1 MRPIFHPRLI
11 NGVFEDPG
19 LFIPFFFQRRAVM
32 FDLGDISALSPRDIR
47 KTTHVFVSHT
57 HMDHF
62 IGFDSLLRILLGRE
76 KTLCLYGPEGFL
88 KNVEGKLAGYSW
100 NLVQNFSNQFN
111 LRLTEIRRKTAI
123 TQEYRGH
130 DKFRPSGSPQKRTFD
145 DLLLEE
151 SSFSVSTVV
160 LDHSIP
166 CLGFCIKE
174 RFHINII
181 KENLESLGLDTG
193 PWLQSFKQALYAFP
207 DWEAEFE
214 IESPRGLKNP
224 RRVIL
229 GQLAEQIARITPGQ
243 KITYITDVCYSPANE
258 KQIVAFAEGSDQLFI
273 EAAFLETHR
282 DIALAK
288 NHLTAR
294 QAGHLAG
301 LARVKQYTIFHFS
314 PRYSGQEQLL
324 VDEARRAWRSAL
336 KASPAPS
343 STQPDFLDPST
354 GD

>member
-11 NGVFEDPG
+11 NGVFQDPG
-19 LFIPFFFQRRAVM
+19 LFIPFFFQHRAVM

-47 KTTHVFVSHT
+47 KITHVFVSHT

-76 KTLCLYGPEGFL
+76 KTLYLYGPEGFL

-111 LRLTEIRRKTAI
+111 LCLTEIRRKETI
-123 TQEYRGH
+123 SQEYHGH
-130 DKFRPSGSPQKRTFD
+130 AKFRPNGPPQKAIFE

-151 SSFSVSTVV
+151 SSFSVSAVV

-166 CLGFCIKE
+166 CLGFSIKE

-181 KENLESLGLDTG
+181 KENLESLELDTG
-193 PWLQSFKQALYAFP
+193 PWLQSFKQALYTFP
-207 DWEAEFE
+207 DWEVEFE
-214 IESPRGLKNP
+214 IQSPRGLKDP
-224 RRVIL
+224 KRVIL

-243 KITYITDVCYSPANE
+243 KITYITDVVYSSDNE
-258 KQIVAFAEGSDQLFI
+258 QQIVSFAKGSDQLFI
-273 EAAFLETHR
+273 EAAFLEKHR

-314 PRYSGQEQLL
+314 PRYSGQEHLL
-324 VDEARRAWRSAL
+324 VDEARRAWESAL
-336 KASPAPS
+336 KASP
-343 STQPDFLDPST
+343 DPS
-354 GD
+354 

>member
-47 KTTHVFVSHT
+47 KITHVFVTHT

-62 IGFDSLLRILLGRE
+62 IGFDSLLRTLLGRE

-111 LRLTEIRRKTAI
+111 LRLTEIRPTATI
-123 TQEYRGH
+123 TREYRGH
-130 DKFRPSGSPQKRTFD
+130 DKFRPGGPQQEAAFE

-151 SSFSVSTVV
+151 SAFSVSAVV

-181 KENLESLGLDTG
+181 KENLETLGLDTG
-193 PWLQSFKQALYAFP
+193 PWLQSFKQALYTFP
-207 DWEAEFE
+207 DWEAKFE
-214 IESPRGLKNP
+214 IQSPQGLKNP
-224 RRVIL
+224 RRVVL

-243 KITYITDVCYSPANE
+243 KITYITDVRYSPANE

-273 EAAFLETHR
+273 EAAFLDEHR

-294 QAGHLAG
+294 QAGHLSG

-314 PRYSGQEQLL
+314 PRYSGQEHLL
-324 VDEARRAWRSAL
+324 IEEARRAWQHAL
-336 KASPAPS
+336 KASPGPRGSQDDFPGPS
-343 STQPDFLDPST
+343 A

>member
-19 LFIPFFFQRRAVM
+19 LFIPFFFQHRAVM

-47 KTTHVFVSHT
+47 KITHVFVSHT

-62 IGFDSLLRILLGRE
+62 IGFDALLRILLGRE

-111 LRLTEIRRKTAI
+111 LRLTEIRRTAAI
-123 TQEYRGH
+123 TREYRGH
-130 DKFRPSGSPQKRTFD
+130 DKFRPSGPCQETMFE

-151 SSFSVSTVV
+151 SSFSVSAVL

-181 KENLESLGLDTG
+181 KENLEPLGLDTG
-193 PWLQSFKQALYAFP
+193 PWLQSFKQALYALP
-207 DWEAEFE
+207 DWDVEFA
-214 IESPRGLKNP
+214 IQGPSGLNNP
-224 RRVIL
+224 RRVAL
-229 GQLAEQIARITPGQ
+229 RQLAEQIARITPGQ
-243 KITYITDVCYSPANE
+243 KITYITDVRYSPANE

-273 EAAFLETHR
+273 EAAFLDKHR
-282 DIALAK
+282 DIALGK

-314 PRYSGQEQLL
+314 PRYSGQEHLL
-324 VDEARRAWRSAL
+324 VEEARRAWERAL
-336 KASPAPS
+336 NTSPERRGARDDF
-343 STQPDFLDPST
+343 PDT
-354 GD
+354 GTED